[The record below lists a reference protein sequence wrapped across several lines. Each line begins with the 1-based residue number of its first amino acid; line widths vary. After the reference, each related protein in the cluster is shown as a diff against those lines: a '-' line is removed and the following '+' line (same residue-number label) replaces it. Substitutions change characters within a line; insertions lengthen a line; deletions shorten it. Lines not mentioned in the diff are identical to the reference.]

1 MEHPSFSLDRVS
13 TWVTA
18 CAYCR
23 VDKLFPF
30 LAQITERDTQEM
42 QALPKATRGADF
54 IFEREQV
61 GDVIS
66 AFRVRRVEDMRA
78 AGLVVFEPTRQA
90 IEITTT
96 QQGKNGQIRKT
107 PVLVALVWNPTTH
120 TCLLEIDH
128 QTYTPGAAVEHLL
141 KPLFFP
147 DEGDRP

>member
-1 MEHPSFSLDRVS
+1 MEHSSFSLNTVP

-30 LAQITERDTQEM
+30 LAQITERDTHEM
-42 QALPKATRGADF
+42 QALPQEMRGADF
-54 IFEREQV
+54 IFERERV
-61 GDVIS
+61 GDAVS
-66 AFRVRRVEDMRA
+66 AFRVRRVEGTRA

-90 IEITTT
+90 IEITTH
-96 QQGKNGQIRKT
+96 QWENGQITKT
-107 PVLVALVWNPTTH
+107 PVLATIVWDPTTH

-128 QTYTPGAAVEHLL
+128 QTYTLGAAVEYLL

-147 DEGDRP
+147 SEQP